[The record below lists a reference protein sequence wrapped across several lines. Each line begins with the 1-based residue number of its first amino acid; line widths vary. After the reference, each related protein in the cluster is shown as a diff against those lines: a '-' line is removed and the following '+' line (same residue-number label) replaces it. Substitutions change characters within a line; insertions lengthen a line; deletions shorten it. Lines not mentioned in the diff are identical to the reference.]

1 MMRSSAVSYLAVITI
16 EMLVQVQ
23 TCCCLMCAGIIRN
36 EDSMMATAIEKRAR
50 MYEFR
55 YECYTTTIVPTIR
68 CTLITAKM
76 NSSSNLRTRDDVL
89 HAETASEDEPKIGIE
104 AHHKHCYNP
113 KGPLAHQS
121 LAVGSRIERIAVRAA
136 RCSRRLTTATRRRS
150 P

>member
-55 YECYTTTIVPTIR
+55 YECYTTTIVHR
-68 CTLITAKM
+68 
-76 NSSSNLRTRDDVL
+76 LRKSLVT
-89 HAETASEDEPKIGIE
+89 TKIS
-104 AHHKHCYNP
+104 
-113 KGPLAHQS
+113 Q
-121 LAVGSRIERIAVRAA
+121 
-136 RCSRRLTTATRRRS
+136 RL
-150 P
+150 PF